1 MGDTAYSYRAKG
13 ELPLFPKKID
23 PGRTRTYNLRRS
35 LSSWNPMRYQ
45 LHSLSKTRVCATF
58 SAPNLTIDAEPYK
71 NGKCHNLTQ
80 YKLYKYWQH
89 GLHFGPFAWQRRYK
103 CRRSLTHPKGT
114 FDMRTCGRAR
124 VRGAGA
130 RSVQRLSRAPVKI

>member
-1 MGDTAYSYRAKG
+1 MFFFWPNGGKFSNRNVQTAVGRSATHPSMGDAAYSYRAKG

-58 SAPNLTIDAEPYK
+58 SAPNLTFDAEPYK
-71 NGKCHNLTQ
+71 N
-80 YKLYKYWQH
+80 
-89 GLHFGPFAWQRRYK
+89 
-103 CRRSLTHPKGT
+103 
-114 FDMRTCGRAR
+114 
-124 VRGAGA
+124 
-130 RSVQRLSRAPVKI
+130 VK